1 MTLLMKVTW
10 QVEGHWT
17 AFVILC
23 NKLVEIW
30 NLKQSTWHDI
40 QQQSFSILRKTSSI
54 WQLFPHNLGDGNQ
67 LFQIKFI
74 SLVLQP
80 LYLPGSFLFK
90 FYFTLTKLARNSQ
103 ILHRKQSKKCNKR
116 KKTVFFILKFSF
128 SEFFGYSYVLHI
140 YVRIAKW
147 WPDWKS
153 NESVV
158 DICKM

>member
-1 MTLLMKVTW
+1 MTRRRRLSSRPSLKSWVVFCKVMFLIEWLLNHMTLLMKVTW

-17 AFVILC
+17 AFAILC
-23 NKLVEIW
+23 KKLVEIW

-103 ILHRKQSKKCNKR
+103 ILHRKQSKNCNKR
-116 KKTVFFILKFSF
+116 KKNIFFLF
-128 SEFFGYSYVLHI
+128 
-140 YVRIAKW
+140 
-147 WPDWKS
+147 
-153 NESVV
+153 
-158 DICKM
+158 

>member
-1 MTLLMKVTW
+1 MILLMICDMWYDIINEVTW
-10 QVEGHWT
+10 QTREGQWT

-23 NKLVEIW
+23 KKLVEIW

-103 ILHRKQSKKCNKR
+103 ILHRKQSKSCNKR
-116 KKTVFFILKFSF
+116 KKNSFFLFKSLASVSALAILTFCIST
-128 SEFFGYSYVLHI
+128 
-140 YVRIAKW
+140 
-147 WPDWKS
+147 
-153 NESVV
+153 
-158 DICKM
+158 